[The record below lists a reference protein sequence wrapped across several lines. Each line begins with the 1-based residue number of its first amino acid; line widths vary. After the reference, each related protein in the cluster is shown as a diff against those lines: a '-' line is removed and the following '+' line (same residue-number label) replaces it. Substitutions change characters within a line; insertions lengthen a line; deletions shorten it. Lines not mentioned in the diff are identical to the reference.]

1 MFSIVILFLIVV
13 GYWLFRS
20 KFLIKL
26 EQQENKKTNLETL
39 VFINFI
45 KRLGLTILLLA
56 VCLIIVG
63 LVVQGMGNNASSG
76 GVAPFIIIP
85 IFLFLSRQIWK
96 LK

>member
-1 MFSIVILFLIVV
+1 
-13 GYWLFRS
+13 
-20 KFLIKL
+20 
-26 EQQENKKTNLETL
+26 
-39 VFINFI
+39 
-45 KRLGLTILLLA
+45 LTILLLA